1 MTGHPV
7 CKKKSKKD
15 SYSVIPPA
23 LHNAQVAAVI
33 VDEHH
38 GKVEIL
44 SHRRGEKHVDIN
56 NAVHRAVKKIA
67 IAGTPGKTRTTPSSS
82 NG

>member
-1 MTGHPV
+1 MKV
-7 CKKKSKKD
+7 DISSNKKKLSRGFIYCF
-15 SYSVIPPA
+15 SPA

-56 NAVHRAVKKIA
+56 NAVHRYR
-67 IAGTPGKTRTTPSSS
+67 P
-82 NG
+82 

>member
-1 MTGHPV
+1 MNSSGMNYFATLLP
-7 CKKKSKKD
+7 K
-15 SYSVIPPA
+15 A

-33 VDEHH
+33 VDEHN

-44 SHRRGEKHVDIN
+44 SHRKGEKHVDIN
-56 NAVHRAVKKIA
+56 NGVHRAVKKITCA
-67 IAGTPGKTRTTPSSS
+67 VTPGKTRTTPSSS